1 MERQT
6 ESLRRDLGTS
16 LDRARA
22 EALGRFADVVDF
34 DDSSLPA
41 RRKRVPLGIPLGP
54 LATVVDL
61 ARAPYRDEILPHA
74 RF

>member
-6 ESLRRDLGTS
+6 ESLHRDLGTS

-22 EALGRFADVVDF
+22 EVLGRFADVVDF
-34 DDSSLPA
+34 DDSSVPA
-41 RRKRVPLGIPLGP
+41 RRSRAPFSAPLGP
-54 LATVVDL
+54 LAAIVPERPTE
-61 ARAPYRDEILPHA
+61 DEILPHD